1 MAKLEGV
8 QVKGR
13 RNTPASTPVAPK
25 AVTLNITKPGLGQ
38 HLKLVLFGPP
48 KTLKTR
54 TSVSGQG
61 KKLLILCEPD
71 GDLSLIGRDD
81 VDVVRPS
88 TGQELADV
96 ILALHQ
102 GAVADYDWIILDSVT
117 FAFEIL
123 GRTQIAKAV
132 AANVDIRKPYGQVG
146 AALTQ
151 IIHDLVALPTNV
163 VFIAQ
168 LKQDQLDED
177 DPDSAG
183 PEEGKF
189 PFTMAVTPMVYKILA
204 PAVSIVGRTY
214 KRMIVGPDGNK
225 KVQYMVSFEDYGKS
239 PAGSRIE
246 GVPSVV
252 EELQLDALVDSL
264 KGALK

>member
-1 MAKLEGV
+1 MAKLENV

-13 RNTPASTPVAPK
+13 RNTPASAPVPPTP
-25 AVTLNITKPGLGQ
+25 VTLNITKPGVGQ

-54 TSVSGQG
+54 TAVSGSG
-61 KKLLILCEPD
+61 KKLLILTEPD
-71 GDLSLIGRDD
+71 GDLSLIGREDI
-81 VDVVRPS
+81 DVVRPGS
-88 TGQELADV
+88 GQELHDIV
-96 ILALHQ
+96 LALHQ
-102 GAVADYDWIILDSVT
+102 GAVADYEWVILDSVT

-123 GRTQIAKAV
+123 GRTQIAKAI
-132 AANVDIRKPYGQVG
+132 AANVDIRRPYGQVG

-151 IIHDLVALPTNV
+151 IIHDLVALPVNV
-163 VFIAQ
+163 VFTAQ
-168 LKQDQLDED
+168 LKQDFVDDED
-177 DPDSAG
+177 ADAAG

-204 PAVSIVGRTY
+204 PAVSMVGRTY
-214 KRMIVGPDGNK
+214 KKMFVGADGNK
-225 KVQYMVSFEDYGKS
+225 KVQYLVSFEDYGKS

-246 GVPSVV
+246 GVPPVM
-252 EELQLDALVDSL
+252 EELQLDTLVTSL